1 MENVDNFFQTFN
13 QVLGE
18 DILTY
23 FGKFYGYLSDLFV
36 EAYIKLENKTKND
49 DFITYKK
56 NIESIFEVISL
67 GLRTVGVSRDEIT
80 SFKND
85 FLNSIKDKYENIE
98 KYSQIVDLILKPI
111 IEASL
116 IEIIIQYLISED
128 KTQLLNLNVF
138 NLLPR
143 GFIEKVENFKESYVS
158 PPILVFLKG
167 DKIKKEPSPI
177 PVEIEKIPT
186 RFIKPAEKAIMDL
199 LEKLKQQRIDN
210 EKILEKKIPIENKDE
225 AVEILKKIRR
235 IRDEDLSLIEPT
247 EAKQSIEEIKI
258 KESVDIRSEIFIE
271 FFGNFPQL
279 SPIVRNNIKINNE
292 NLQQYNFK
300 EFQDLETFY
309 YFICSLKMMGLD
321 FPYSRDEIVNRL
333 QNFISNKIFCAGIDS
348 VPDPLNVFFGTAI
361 FSEFNLLSHESIDIG
376 KVKKFIYGEL
386 SDFLPWKLHL
396 NTYSLL
402 TLKILEK
409 NGVSSQKFSQLESNL
424 LKYDIKTAEDYYPN
438 IDLFDKI
445 LSLKLLNNF
454 GDLSDFSQEFL
465 RQLKQNI
472 TINGSISYNLTDT
485 AKFLLMASLLNL
497 NNEIK
502 EEINQMKN
510 YIQNGTTLFNNP
522 KDLKNLNWNLDNLG
536 FKIEIRMLY
545 WILLALSQFP
555 NP

>member
-18 DILTY
+18 DLLTY
-23 FGKFYGYLSDLFV
+23 FGKFYNYLSDLFV

-98 KYSQIVDLILKPI
+98 KYSQILDLILKPI

-199 LEKLKQQRIDN
+199 LEKLKQQRIDS

-235 IRDEDLSLIEPT
+235 IRDEDLSLIEST

-333 QNFISNKIFCAGIDS
+333 QNFISNKIFCTGIDS

-361 FSEFNLLSHESIDIG
+361 FSEFSLLSHKSIDIG
-376 KVKKFIYGEL
+376 KIKNFIYGEL
-386 SDFLPWKLHL
+386 SDFNPWKLHL

-402 TLKILEK
+402 TLKVLEK

>member
-23 FGKFYGYLSDLFV
+23 FGKFYDYLSDLFV
-36 EAYIKLENKTKND
+36 EAYIKLENKIKND

-143 GFIEKVENFKESYVS
+143 GFIEKVKNFKESYVS

-177 PVEIEKIPT
+177 PIEIEKIPT

-199 LEKLKQQRIDN
+199 LEKLKQQRIDS

-225 AVEILKKIRR
+225 AMEILKKIRR
-235 IRDEDLSLIEPT
+235 IRDEDLSLIEST
-247 EAKQSIEEIKI
+247 EVKQSIEEIKI

-333 QNFISNKIFCAGIDS
+333 QNFISNKIFCTGIDS

-361 FSEFNLLSHESIDIG
+361 FSEFSLLSHKSIDIG
-376 KVKKFIYGEL
+376 KIKNFIYGEL
-386 SDFLPWKLHL
+386 SDFNPWKLHL

-402 TLKILEK
+402 TLKVLEK

-472 TINGSISYNLTDT
+472 TINGSIGNNLTDT

>member
-98 KYSQIVDLILKPI
+98 KYSQILDLILKPI

>member
-18 DILTY
+18 DLLTY
-23 FGKFYGYLSDLFV
+23 FGKFYNYLSDLFV

-199 LEKLKQQRIDN
+199 LEKLKQQRIDS

-361 FSEFNLLSHESIDIG
+361 FSEFSLLSHKSIDIG
-376 KVKKFIYGEL
+376 KIKNFIYGEL
-386 SDFLPWKLHL
+386 SDFNPWKLHL

-402 TLKILEK
+402 TLKVLEK

>member
-18 DILTY
+18 DLLTY
-23 FGKFYGYLSDLFV
+23 FGKFYNYLSDLFV

-199 LEKLKQQRIDN
+199 LEKLKQQRIDS

-235 IRDEDLSLIEPT
+235 IRDEDLSLIEST

-333 QNFISNKIFCAGIDS
+333 QNFISNKIFCTGIDS

-361 FSEFNLLSHESIDIG
+361 FSEFSLLSHKSIDIG
-376 KVKKFIYGEL
+376 KIKNFIYGEL
-386 SDFLPWKLHL
+386 SDFNPWKLHL

-402 TLKILEK
+402 TLKVLEK

>member
-199 LEKLKQQRIDN
+199 LEKLKQQRIDS